1 MVVDQRNGQD
11 RIILTFEDFS
21 SDFANVAILNNPGT
35 NPTIELVPLSDP
47 TIPAYCALVED
58 STGTIYV
65 GTSTGV
71 FTKKGSAAWQA
82 YSNLQG
88 IPVTAMCQQTRK
100 FPVRHNLTHTGITEN
115 KFAFSKTKWTRA
127 IYFGTYGRGIFMDMQ
142 YVTDFTNE
150 IVDPSDYT
158 PTVDI
163 PSVYTVGA
171 NKIHLYPNP
180 VSTEAHLELNAAA
193 AGNAQLRVYDIN
205 GRLVMNSNLGFVNE
219 GSHTFTLNTQGF
231 AKGMYLIN
239 VIISGHTA
247 TAKMMVR

>member
-1 MVVDQRNGQD
+1 
-11 RIILTFEDFS
+11 
-21 SDFANVAILNNPGT
+21 
-35 NPTIELVPLSDP
+35 
-47 TIPAYCALVED
+47 
-58 STGTIYV
+58 
-65 GTSTGV
+65 
-71 FTKKGSAAWQA
+71 
-82 YSNLQG
+82 
-88 IPVTAMCQQTRK
+88 
-100 FPVRHNLTHTGITEN
+100 
-115 KFAFSKTKWTRA
+115 
-127 IYFGTYGRGIFMDMQ
+127 MDMQ

-171 NKIHLYPNP
+171 NKLHLYPNP